1 MSYPLGINNP
11 IIVKGVIGTH
21 KFAIYWRDDLTKI
34 ATFNS
39 EHQAYQARRQLLD
52 IYKQPWIK
60 HNLSVLLEKLRR
72 WMLDLI

>member
-1 MSYPLGINNP
+1 MSYPLGMNNP

-21 KFAIYWRDDLTKI
+21 KWALYWRDDLTKI

-52 IYKQPWIK
+52 VYKQ
-60 HNLSVLLEKLRR
+60 S
-72 WMLDLI
+72 